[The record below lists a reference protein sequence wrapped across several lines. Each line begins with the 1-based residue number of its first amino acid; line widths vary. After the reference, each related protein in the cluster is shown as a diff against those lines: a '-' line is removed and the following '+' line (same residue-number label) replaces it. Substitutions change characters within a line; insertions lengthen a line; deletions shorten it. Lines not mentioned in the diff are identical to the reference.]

1 VIEPESIRRDAGQGG
16 FEVDDSTSR
25 ARPAAAAL
33 RRLAVGDTFWPAFG
47 IVASLVILAPLL
59 AVAGASIS
67 EGYRSL
73 YDASFGSLFG
83 FSSLLLSSVPLILV
97 GLGVALPYRAGL
109 FNIGGEGQLALGALV
124 AVLIGVEAG
133 GLADV
138 PGSWI
143 VPLAAAAVAGSLLGA
158 IAGAL
163 KAWRGI
169 NEIVTTIMLNFVALF
184 FVQYLVAGPFKQQDL
199 QYASSPAIKKGFEL
213 VTFGASAAIPVG
225 FVIALIVAIAM
236 AGLTTYTR
244 WGWRQRVLG
253 INEALAARQG
263 ISVGWEQLKALA
275 LGGALAGLGGAAEAL
290 GNQFRIG
297 LSFSPGW
304 GFDAV
309 AIALL
314 ARGNMLAVLPFAMFF
329 GVLRNGSNVLQ
340 ANLNVPGTL
349 VSVLAGGPV
358 VLVAAVIGFR
368 AYRRALAEQPDD

>member
-1 VIEPESIRRDAGQGG
+1 VIELDVEQRGLDGNR
-16 FEVDDSTSR
+16 VSR
-25 ARPAAAAL
+25 PRSLAAML
-33 RRLAVGDTFWPAFG
+33 RRLAIGDAFWPAFG

-59 AVAGASIS
+59 AIAGANIF

-83 FSSLLLSSVPLILV
+83 FSSLLVSSIPLILV
-97 GLGVALPYRAGL
+97 GLGVALPFRAGL
-109 FNIGGEGQLALGALV
+109 FNIGGEGQLVLGAFI
-124 AVLIGVEAG
+124 AVLIGVEAKG
-133 GLADV
+133 FANT
-138 PGSWI
+138 PGSWL
-143 VPLAAAAVAGSLLGA
+143 VPLAAAAVAGGLLGA
-158 IAGAL
+158 MAGAL

-184 FVQYLVAGPFKQQDL
+184 FVQYFVAGPFKQKDL
-199 QYASSPAIKKGFEL
+199 QYASSPAVRQGFEL
-213 VTFGASAAIPVG
+213 VTFGGSAAIPVG
-225 FVIALIVAIAM
+225 FVIAVVVAIAM
-236 AGLTTYTR
+236 AWLTTFTR
-244 WGWRQRVLG
+244 WGWRQRLLG
-253 INEALAARQG
+253 MNEALAARQG
-263 ISVGWEQLKALA
+263 ISVGTEQLKALA

-290 GNQFRIG
+290 GNQFRVG

-314 ARGNMLAVLPFAMFF
+314 ARGNMLAVVPFAIFF
-329 GVLRNGSNVLQ
+329 GALRNGSNVLQ

-368 AYRRALAEQPDD
+368 AYRRRLSEQPDD